1 MRLTHVYRA
10 AMVLM
15 AAFLSGQPA
24 FAAPQ
29 HIVSTF
35 LCTDEYV
42 FRLVPRARIAALS
55 FLAADTHPVVST
67 IRDKVNGIR
76 LTRGSAEEVMSLDP
90 DLVVMYRGTNPR
102 LKAQLMESHIPF
114 VEVAWANSLADIRVV
129 TRDLGASLGAS
140 QRAAELI
147 AQMDKELAAASAIA
161 SHSPV
166 RTLIYEPNG
175 YANSGGVTDD
185 ILRTAGLI
193 DVAPQIGQ
201 TRLGTIPVEAVVASP
216 LELLIL
222 NAQREGA
229 PSRGDLILHHPA
241 LRALPQSTMVAAA
254 VLTPLLC
261 PGPWSVDV
269 ATPLAR
275 LGREARK
282 LASASSGP

>member
-1 MRLTHVYRA
+1 MRLTHVST
-10 AMVLM
+10 AMFLM
-15 AAFLSGQPA
+15 AGFLSAQPA

-29 HIVSTF
+29 RIISTF

-76 LTRGSAEEVMSLDP
+76 LTRGSAEEVMSLEP

-185 ILRTAGLI
+185 ILRTAGLS

-216 LELLIL
+216 PELLIL

-229 PSRGDLILHHPA
+229 PSRGDLILNHPA

-269 ATPLAR
+269 ATPLAK

-282 LASASSGP
+282 LASASPGP